1 LICIGDSL
9 LSLLCHLMG
18 AVLCPA
24 PRNQALPKLSSSGLG
39 LLSETTGMHKPRTL
53 MEQIHVLHRAA
64 HASGRQRDREPDPE
78 HESSLDATQD
88 DSADYD
94 AIGEFAGDALATL
107 EDWEAELT
115 LDDLNAGRT
124 KIH

>member
-1 LICIGDSL
+1 
-9 LSLLCHLMG
+9 
-18 AVLCPA
+18 
-24 PRNQALPKLSSSGLG
+24 
-39 LLSETTGMHKPRTL
+39 MHKPRTL
-53 MEQIHVLHRAA
+53 MEQIHVLRKAA
-64 HASGRQRDREPDPE
+64 HASGCQKDREPDPE
-78 HESSLDATQD
+78 HQSGLDATQD
-88 DSADYD
+88 DSSDYD

>member
-1 LICIGDSL
+1 
-9 LSLLCHLMG
+9 MG

-24 PRNQALPKLSSSGLG
+24 PRNQALPKLSSSGLA

-53 MEQIHVLHRAA
+53 MEQIHILHKAA
-64 HASGRQRDREPDPE
+64 RASGRQRECEPDPQNQ
-78 HESSLDATQD
+78 SSLDATQD
-88 DSADYD
+88 DSSDYD
-94 AIGEFAGDALATL
+94 VIGEFAGDALTTL

-115 LDDLNAGRT
+115 LDDLGAGRT